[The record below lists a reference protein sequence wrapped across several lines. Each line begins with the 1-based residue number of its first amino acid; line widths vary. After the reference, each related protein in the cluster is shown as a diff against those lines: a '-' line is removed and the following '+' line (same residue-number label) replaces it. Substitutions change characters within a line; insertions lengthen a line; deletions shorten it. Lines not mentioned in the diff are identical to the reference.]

1 MAKWKSALSVQQ
13 WLQQLHSNGHSLALK
28 ELTYYKSKTQLLDLA
43 VRKRI
48 RSPHSGQYLAPHKGR
63 GMEFAEVRHY
73 QSGDDVRSIDWRV
86 TARTGE
92 AHTKLFQEE
101 KERPVLML
109 VDFSASMQFGSQLLF
124 KSVQA
129 AHLAALIA
137 WSACARG
144 DKLGALV
151 FNDQQ
156 HHEFRPQSRD
166 KAVLRVFH
174 GLLDSHKQQQNL
186 IDSTGSNGS
195 ANAPAK
201 GGPANGGP
209 ANTGLLA
216 QLQRL
221 NQLAKPG
228 CTVYLL
234 SDFAV
239 LQQGDSPAIERE
251 LQRLARHCEV
261 VACVISDPFEQ
272 HLPHYPEAVNVR
284 SHQGQFS
291 LPLHDAGF
299 RRRFN
304 QQAQQLGA
312 LRQQKLAR
320 YCHSLVEITAA
331 KALEQQF
338 YEGSL

>member
-1 MAKWKSALSVQQ
+1 MARLKSALSVQQ

-174 GLLDSHKQQQNL
+174 GLLDSHKQQQSL
-186 IDSTGSNGS
+186 IDDSSSAGS
-195 ANAPAK
+195 
-201 GGPANGGP
+201 

-228 CTVYLL
+228 CTVYLI

-239 LQQGDSPAIERE
+239 LQQGDNPAIERE

-320 YCHSLVEITAA
+320 YCHSLVEISAA

-338 YEGSL
+338 YEGSA

>member
-1 MAKWKSALSVQQ
+1 MQSAMGVQQ

-28 ELTYYKSKTQLLDLA
+28 ELTYYKTKTQLLDLA

-174 GLLDSHKQQQNL
+174 GLLDSHKQQQTL
-186 IDSTGSNGS
+186 SSST
-195 ANAPAK
+195 
-201 GGPANGGP
+201 
-209 ANTGLLA
+209 TGTDLLR

-228 CTVYLL
+228 STVYLL
-234 SDFAV
+234 SDFAM
-239 LQQGDSPAIERE
+239 LQQDNNPAIERE

-291 LPLHDAGF
+291 LPLHDASF

-312 LRQQKLAR
+312 LRQQKLSR
-320 YCHSLVEITAA
+320 YCHSLVEISAA
-331 KALEQQF
+331 KALEKQF

>member
-1 MAKWKSALSVQQ
+1 MAKLQSAMGVQQ
-13 WLQQLHSNGHSLALK
+13 WLEQLHSNGHSLALK
-28 ELTYYKSKTQLLDLA
+28 ELTYYKTKTQLLDLA

-109 VDFSASMQFGSQLLF
+109 VDFSASMHFGSQLLF

-174 GLLDSHKQQQNL
+174 GLLDSHKQQQTL
-186 IDSTGSNGS
+186 SSSATG
-195 ANAPAK
+195 
-201 GGPANGGP
+201 
-209 ANTGLLA
+209 TDLLR

-228 CTVYLL
+228 STVYLL
-234 SDFAV
+234 SDFAI
-239 LQQGDSPAIERE
+239 LQHDDNPAIERE

-284 SHQGQFS
+284 SHQGHFS
-291 LPLHDAGF
+291 LPLQDAGF

-304 QQAQQLGA
+304 QQAQQLDA
-312 LRQQKLAR
+312 LRQQKLSR
-320 YCHSLVEITAA
+320 YCHSLVEISAA